1 MDAILVILYLLIS
14 RLDTKKGALYRLN
27 NLPCTHA
34 SEEKEPESDNAQEAP
49 KQAEVSG
56 ENGEKVEG
64 AAKSVDEGDG
74 KKEEKESV
82 EEEESLADDKKN
94 AVPVTQG
101 PTELTLLCSAPRENV
116 ITCVL
121 RMEDEE

>member
-1 MDAILVILYLLIS
+1 M
-14 RLDTKKGALYRLN
+14 
-27 NLPCTHA
+27 
-34 SEEKEPESDNAQEAP
+34 
-49 KQAEVSG
+49 
-56 ENGEKVEG
+56 EG
-64 AAKSVDEGDG
+64 ATKSVDEGDG

-101 PTELTLLCSAPRENV
+101 PMELTLLCNAPRENV

-121 RMEDEE
+121 RMGGEE

>member
-1 MDAILVILYLLIS
+1 M
-14 RLDTKKGALYRLN
+14 
-27 NLPCTHA
+27 
-34 SEEKEPESDNAQEAP
+34 
-49 KQAEVSG
+49 
-56 ENGEKVEG
+56 EG
-64 AAKSVDEGDG
+64 ATKSVDEGDG

-101 PTELTLLCSAPRENV
+101 PTELTLLCNAPGENV

-121 RMEDEE
+121 RMGDKE